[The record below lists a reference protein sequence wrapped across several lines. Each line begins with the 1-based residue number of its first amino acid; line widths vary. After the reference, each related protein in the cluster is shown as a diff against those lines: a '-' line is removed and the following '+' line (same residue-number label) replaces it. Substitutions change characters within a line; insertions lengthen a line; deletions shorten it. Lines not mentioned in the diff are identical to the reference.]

1 MKNPKTVI
9 FLRSIPL
16 APDPRVEKEAKSL
29 IKYGINIIAVGWDRS
44 REFPEEESLE
54 FGKIYRIRVY
64 KQYRTKSKHFIQA
77 FMRNLVGNVRWNLA
91 LLIWLMKNNKSYDYI
106 HACDF
111 DTIIP
116 ALACKL
122 FFGKKVVYDIFDFYA
137 DMLRDAPDFLRR
149 FIRRIDLFLIG
160 FADGVIIADEGRIE
174 QIKGSK
180 PRNLVVIYNS
190 PSSVNLREV
199 PKRRDNSDSDS
210 LVIAYIGLLQRE
222 RGIFEMIDVVKNHPE
237 WKLVLG
243 GYGAEEE
250 EIKAKIKDIKNVKF
264 IGRVPYDKTL
274 EIYASSDIMFA
285 TYDPQIPNHR
295 YSSANKLFE
304 AMMLGKPIIVARNTS
319 MDKIVEKYGLG
330 FVVEY
335 GNKKDLEETITSI
348 SNWDKDKWELF
359 EKHAKKV
366 YSENFSWETM
376 EHRLIT
382 LYESLEK

>member
-1 MKNPKTVI
+1 MRKGNVI
-9 FLRSIPL
+9 FLRSNPIEPE
-16 APDPRVEKEAKSL
+16 PRVEKEALSL
-29 IKYGINIIAVGWDRS
+29 IKNGFKVFAVGWDRKS
-44 REFPEEESLE
+44 KYPNYEKKD
-54 FGKIYRIRVY
+54 FGEIYRIKIKAEFGTGIKNIGRLLRW
-64 KQYRTKSKHFIQA
+64 QIGLFSF
-77 FMRNLVGNVRWNLA
+77 LVKKRG
-91 LLIWLMKNNKSYDYI
+91 SYDYI

-116 ALACKL
+116 ALVCKL
-122 FFGKKVVYDIFDFYA
+122 LFRKKVVYDIFDFYA

-160 FADGVIIADEGRIE
+160 FADAVIIADEGRIE

-180 PRNLVVIYNS
+180 PKKLVVIYNS
-190 PSSVNLREV
+190 PSSVNLKESS
-199 PKRRDNSDSDS
+199 KRRDNSDS
-210 LVIAYIGLLQRE
+210 LIIAYIGLLQRE

-250 EIKAKIKDIKNVKF
+250 EIKEKIKDMKNVEF
-264 IGRVPYDKTL
+264 IGRAPYDETL

-285 TYDPQIPNHR
+285 TYDPRIPNHR

-304 AMMLGKPIIVARNTS
+304 AMMLGKPIIVAKNTS

-335 GNKKDLEETITSI
+335 GNKRDLEEAVTSI
-348 SNWDKDKWELF
+348 ANWDKDRWESF

-376 EHRLIT
+376 EQRLIS